1 MTTLEQKIVG
11 VATTLLMAGT
21 TTTLD
26 IKNECRR
33 LFPNDKFYQADV
45 SEVMDNI
52 ASTEIPNLQYKDN
65 GLYREYS
72 LFQHA
77 VAVSTPQQSNVIPT
91 SKRDMVKL
99 LRANVGK
106 FFGITFIKK
115 DGSQRTLNGH
125 MSDKKF
131 INDLG
136 YLNVITNKG
145 EYKQVDPKNIL
156 EITINGNKYVAK

>member
-45 SEVMDNI
+45 SEVMDII
-52 ASTEIPNLQYKDN
+52 APAEIKNLGFNNN
-65 GLYREYS
+65 GKYREY
-72 LFQHA
+72 FINAPA
-77 VAVSTPQQSNVIPT
+77 VVVNPQVNTIPT
-91 SKRDMVKL
+91 SKKGMVKL
-99 LRANVGK
+99 LKSNLGK

-115 DGSQRTLNGH
+115 DGTQRTLNAH
-125 MSDKKF
+125 MKKDNF
-131 INDLG
+131 MDDLG
-136 YLNVITNKG
+136 YLNVVTNTGDFKLI
-145 EYKQVDPKNIL
+145 DPKKIL
-156 EITINGNKYVAK
+156 EITINGSKYVAK